1 MARKC
6 RQQTRHSRCTRH
18 NCSSQLYNINKLS
31 SSLRV
36 SILPK
41 LPRRACTRVL
51 RRKSSAICYDKRN
64 YFIVISARET
74 FDRRHRFKLTLRP
87 RRIHRAAL
95 QGRPDASDPIGSSSS
110 AGFSMT
116 KLIISCTASIV
127 GNGVQTS
134 PTSGRLLSKETPIFD
149 WKLLIIMINVKRTR
163 CAGKGSKKTG
173 LSGMGRQAWITKQSD
188 CKFSTI
194 HRSVCQA

>member
-6 RQQTRHSRCTRH
+6 RQQTRHSRCSRH
-18 NCSSQLYNINKLS
+18 NRSSQLYNINMLS

-36 SILPK
+36 SILSK
-41 LPRRACTRVL
+41 RLRRACTRVP
-51 RRKSSAICYDKRN
+51 RRKSSAICYVRHN
-64 YFIVISARET
+64 CFTVISAQGT
-74 FDRRHRFKLTLRP
+74 LDRRLRHRFKLTLLP
-87 RRIHRAAL
+87 RQTLPAAL
-95 QGRPDASDPIGSSSS
+95 QGRLDAFDRIGSSNS

-134 PTSGRLLSKETPIFD
+134 PTSERLLSKETPIFD

-163 CAGKGSKKTG
+163 CAGRGSRRTS
-173 LSGMGRQAWITKQSD
+173 LSGMGRRAWITKQSD
-188 CKFSTI
+188 CRFSTL
-194 HRSVCQA
+194 S